1 MLSSLKNRIL
11 TTCVVII
18 ALALAISGLAS
29 YLTVKSHNDEQVAG
43 NLNAIAQGN
52 AQALNQ
58 WFTSNAT
65 MLTSVEEAV
74 QDDDPMASLKQ
85 LARAGD
91 FMLAY
96 VGYPEDGSTVFSDEW
111 EPPEDYDPR
120 ERPWYQQAVDAG
132 EAIVTKPY
140 TDANT
145 GQLVVSFAHP
155 VYDGD
160 ELAAVVGADVV
171 IDDIVADIAE
181 IEPTPSSFAFL
192 VADDG
197 TLVAHPDVDL
207 NLESATELSESLDAP
222 YLAAMRQA
230 ESPRKLSL
238 QGTDKLLRS
247 APVHGT
253 DWQLVVA
260 LDEKE
265 ATAGLRAMLGTSTIT
280 FVLVALGAALV
291 LGIVLKM
298 AFRRLQNV
306 RDAMIDIS
314 SGDGDLTQRLPE
326 DGKDEV
332 SQIAAAFNR
341 FVAKMEEVLMGIR
354 DSSESVR
361 VAATEIASGGQDL
374 SRRTDDA
381 ASSLQE
387 TSASMEEITST
398 VENTASSSREANDL
412 SQSASDVAAR
422 GGEVV
427 SRAVETMD
435 EVTASSRQIADII
448 QTMDN
453 IAFQTNLL
461 ALNASV
467 EAARAGEQG
476 RGFAVVAG
484 EVRQLA
490 NRSAEAASEIRG
502 LIDTSVSRTEEGAK
516 LVRSAGETM
525 KEIVESISRV
535 TGVLGEISS
544 AAGEQSDGIG
554 QVNVAVA
561 ELDRMTQQNAALV
574 EESTTAGEQLKAQA
588 DRLAEAVGAFT
599 LSASSSGTP
608 RRTNTLPSTQQTTH
622 QESSEH
628 AI

>member
-52 AQALNQ
+52 AQAINQ
-58 WFTSNAT
+58 WFTSNTT

-197 TLVAHPDVDL
+197 TLVAHPDADL

-230 ESPRKLSL
+230 ESPRSLSL

-306 RDAMIDIS
+306 RNAMIDIS

-341 FVAKMEEVLMGIR
+341 FVAKMEEVLIGIR

-387 TSASMEEITST
+387 TSASMEE
-398 VENTASSSREANDL
+398 
-412 SQSASDVAAR
+412 
-422 GGEVV
+422 
-427 SRAVETMD
+427 
-435 EVTASSRQIADII
+435 
-448 QTMDN
+448 
-453 IAFQTNLL
+453 
-461 ALNASV
+461 
-467 EAARAGEQG
+467 
-476 RGFAVVAG
+476 
-484 EVRQLA
+484 
-490 NRSAEAASEIRG
+490 
-502 LIDTSVSRTEEGAK
+502 
-516 LVRSAGETM
+516 
-525 KEIVESISRV
+525 
-535 TGVLGEISS
+535 
-544 AAGEQSDGIG
+544 
-554 QVNVAVA
+554 
-561 ELDRMTQQNAALV
+561 
-574 EESTTAGEQLKAQA
+574 
-588 DRLAEAVGAFT
+588 
-599 LSASSSGTP
+599 
-608 RRTNTLPSTQQTTH
+608 
-622 QESSEH
+622 
-628 AI
+628 